1 MILAHENP
9 MFKDRL
15 PLQLKGNGCAIHC
28 ISFAVDVMS
37 GHHASLTDAQ
47 TEPLRKVLRAILNTS
62 CPFGTGRS
70 YRNEWEARAA
80 AMELKA
86 KAAAQEQLEM
96 DVPQEAKTSE
106 ADKVLMVEEADK
118 EINTR
123 TATLEHIDEME
134 IGGYSESQ
142 SSTTDQPS
150 SLVDTSK
157 PATQSKLVAQVSKTV
172 AAAQESSD
180 EMEID
185 GDYGAQSNRTGQSEE
200 RITLEAHTSRVNLS
214 EWQRL
219 DQEGSQQQNSTCQ
232 DKHAPNEIQD
242 GRSTESDT
250 TDSNHGQKKDCTK
263 QGTSFRKQKRSAKA
277 KDTQKRRRTAVD
289 YF

>member
-1 MILAHENP
+1 
-9 MFKDRL
+9 
-15 PLQLKGNGCAIHC
+15 
-28 ISFAVDVMS
+28 
-37 GHHASLTDAQ
+37 
-47 TEPLRKVLRAILNTS
+47 
-62 CPFGTGRS
+62 
-70 YRNEWEARAA
+70 
-80 AMELKA
+80 
-86 KAAAQEQLEM
+86 M

-157 PATQSKLVAQVSKTV
+157 PAAQSKLVAQVSKTV

-185 GDYGAQSNRTGQSEE
+185 GDDGAQSNRTGPSEE
-200 RITLEAHTSRVNLS
+200 SITLGAHTDRVNLS

-219 DQEGSQQQNSTCQ
+219 DQEGSQKQNSTTQ

-263 QGTSFRKQKRSAKA
+263 QGTSSRKQKRSAKA
-277 KDTQKRRRTAVD
+277 RDTEKRRRTAVD